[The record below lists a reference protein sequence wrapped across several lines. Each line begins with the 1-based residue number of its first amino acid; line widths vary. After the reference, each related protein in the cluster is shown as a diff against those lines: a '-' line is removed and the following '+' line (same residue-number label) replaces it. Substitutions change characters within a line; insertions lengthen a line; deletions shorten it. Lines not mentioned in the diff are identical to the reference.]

1 MNTDTMSLLYHY
13 TSIDAFMGIFGNCTK
28 ANQKITMWATHSMYL
43 NDPTE
48 FKLGGEICREA
59 LSGVEKE
66 LDIPFRE
73 RLSNKIYSSEEMHH
87 QDVMA
92 QVYSTI
98 PDKIHWGM
106 PYVISLSQNRD
117 NLPMWNT
124 YGRNGQGIAL
134 GFNEYRLLQ
143 TEGLEIKKCC
153 YNTFLDEEYKAL
165 YLRIRDRWQS
175 LYKNRDE
182 IEQSNVCDLV
192 YDSVRLTFRDEMP
205 FIKHYG
211 YQYENEVRC
220 IAKPC
225 QNTKIEYRSANNMII
240 PYIGRQI
247 DIQCL
252 EQIIIGPCADKERV
266 KASLISYLY
275 DKVKNLDRIKIIESE
290 MQYRW

>member
-1 MNTDTMSLLYHY
+1 MRLLYHY
-13 TSIDAFMGIFGNCTK
+13 TSIDAFMGIFENCTK
-28 ANQKITMWATHSMYL
+28 TNQKITMWATHSMYL

-48 FKLGGEICREA
+48 FKLGKEICREA
-59 LSGVEKE
+59 LLEVEKE
-66 LDIPFRE
+66 LDIPFQE
-73 RLSNKIYSSEEMHH
+73 RLSNRIYSSEEMQY
-87 QDVMA
+87 QDIMD

-98 PDKIHWGM
+98 PEKFHWGM
-106 PYVISLSQNRD
+106 PYVISLSQNKD

-134 GFNEYRLLQ
+134 GFNKYRLIDS
-143 TEGLEIKKCC
+143 EGLVIKKCC

-182 IEQSNVCDLV
+182 IEQSNVHDLI

-205 FIKHYG
+205 FVKHYG

-220 IAKPC
+220 IAKPY
-225 QNTKIEYRSANNMII
+225 QDTKIEYRSANNMIV
-240 PYIGRQI
+240 PYIERQI
-247 DIQCL
+247 DVQCL

-266 KASLISYLY
+266 KASLTSYLY
-275 DKVKNLDRIKIIESE
+275 DKIDHHDRIKIIESDIP
-290 MQYRW
+290 YRG